1 MDITSTLISEAKKGM
16 CLQLT
21 LINGFNLSGEIT
33 DIDSDGI
40 ILRNKDKLAAAALT
54 AIVAWQLDLINKEEE
69 INIKEVEDEYTK
81 QGTNISEDVPADDI
95 AKILDDFHPE
105 KDEHSEI
112 TLKKHIN
119 KAPQIL
125 LQVENDSDKKKW
137 DSILSRY
144 QNASKN
150 DNLGLI
156 EALADELI
164 AIGNSYPGCGIFYYN
179 AACFKVKGHNYPD
192 ASELFD
198 RALKINQD
206 SDYAYNT
213 ACAYLLGGDK
223 SKALAYLGIYFCM
236 EYFTQDVN
244 LWHRFCSIAKDKE
257 EYYIFS
263 IVFNELISK
272 YYQLDAGIDNSL
284 ELLLKSALYVF
295 TDVKDVRAKI
305 ITFFTSIE
313 DADNDTIEEKLDR
326 FIDEYNLLI
335 DKKELCKS
343 NVDFDCIYSLL
354 NGINIKGANEVSQ
367 TPAKAALNI
376 EFEEGEEDISFTGHC
391 PTSLN
396 RGHIYRVIPPYKYGF
411 LKDENG
417 ISYHFKY
424 DSIFDNI
431 GYLDGVTEDNLF
443 PVLFKAMPSTLANSS
458 TDETATFICSFN
470 ILDNII
476 KLAQKFSKERD
487 YPNAILELDN
497 VLEYDPDNTEA
508 NKLKDRWTTL
518 YEDKYKVQVDK
529 ISFQPQNPSEWK
541 AMGDFLLNLG
551 MHDEAIDA
559 FNKSSENM
567 SGSSSSWY
575 GRGIAYLKTKR
586 YEKAIECLS
595 TALKKN
601 PPYYHASYAISIAYN
616 RLGKYKEA
624 IEHSENVINVRL
636 DYKDAWEQKAFSLSR
651 LGKYDSAID
660 AYDMVLNLDPEDW
673 VALSKKSSVLIKQD
687 NLVLAMKCINKV
699 LSHLP
704 EHPDSLFTKGYIY
717 QKQSRYQEALEYFE
731 RSLVLNSSNVKALTK
746 KAYIL
751 AIMGEKDA
759 AIQVIQ
765 DALNLKMSNPKTW
778 YYKGVVH
785 HYAEEYEEAIAA
797 YQSSLKLEP
806 GVQRVIVCKE
816 RAEKKLEPSIELVEE
831 EENEINDD
839 SGERVEDLI
848 LALNQKYSR
857 T

>member
-1 MDITSTLISEAKKGM
+1 MDITSTLISEAKRGM

-21 LINGFNLSGEIT
+21 LINGFNLSGEII
-33 DIDSDGI
+33 DIDSDGV

-54 AIVAWQLDLINKEEE
+54 AIVAWQLDLIDKEED
-69 INIKEVEDEYTK
+69 ISIKEVEDECNK
-81 QGTNISEDVPADDI
+81 PGTNISEDVLADDI

-150 DNLGLI
+150 DNLELI
-156 EALADELI
+156 ESLADELI
-164 AIGNSYPGCGIFYYN
+164 TIGDSYPGCGIFYYN

-198 RALKINQD
+198 RALKIDKD
-206 SDYAYNT
+206 SNYVYNT
-213 ACAYLLGGDK
+213 ACACILGGDK
-223 SKALAYLGIYFCM
+223 SKALVYLGIYFCM

-257 EYYIFS
+257 EYHVFS

-272 YYQLDAGIDNSL
+272 YYQLDTGTDNSL
-284 ELLLKSALYVF
+284 TFLLKSALYVF
-295 TDVKDVRAKI
+295 TDVRDVRDKI
-305 ITFFTSIE
+305 FTFFSSIE
-313 DADNDTIEEKLDR
+313 DADIDTIEEKMDQ
-326 FIDEYNLLI
+326 FIDEYNLLT

-354 NGINIKGANEVSQ
+354 NGIDVKGTNEVSQ
-367 TPAKAALNI
+367 ISTKAAKNI
-376 EFEEGEEDISFTGHC
+376 ELEEDEEDISLTGHC

-396 RGHIYRVIPPYKYGF
+396 RGHIYRVIPPYNYGF

-424 DSIFDNI
+424 DVIFDNI
-431 GYLDGVTEDNLF
+431 GYLDGVTEDNIY
-443 PVLFKAMPSTLANSS
+443 PVFFKSMPSTLANSS
-458 TDETATFICSFN
+458 TDETASFICSYN
-470 ILDNII
+470 LLDNII
-476 KLAQKFSKERD
+476 NLAQNFSKERD

-497 VLEYDPDNTEA
+497 VLEYDPDNAEA

-518 YEDKYKVQVDK
+518 YEDKYKVHVDK
-529 ISFQPQNPSEWK
+529 ISFQPQNSSEWK
-541 AMGDFLLNLG
+541 AMGDFLLNLE

-575 GRGIAYLKTKR
+575 GQGIAYLKTKR
-586 YEKAIECLS
+586 YEEAIECLT

-601 PPYYHASYAISIAYN
+601 PTYYHASHAISIAYN
-616 RLGKYKEA
+616 RLGRYKEA
-624 IEHSENVINVRL
+624 IEHSEDVIDVRP
-636 DYKDAWEQKAFSLSR
+636 DYKDAWEQKAFALSR

-687 NLVLAMKCINKV
+687 NLFLAMKCIDKV
-699 LSHLP
+699 LCHLP

-765 DALNLKMSNPKTW
+765 DALNLKMSNPETW

-806 GVQRVIVCKE
+806 GLQRVIVCKE

-831 EENEINDD
+831 KDNEINDN
-839 SGERVEDLI
+839 SGEQVEDLI
-848 LALNQKYSR
+848 SALNQKYSL